1 MVSRQHEE
9 HLDMRRSRSKMFGSI
24 GINSRKNNY
33 MRSGKEYTNTSN
45 SNHVVVKITNGAK
58 SINTMQRNFDYDT
71 K

>member
-33 MRSGKEYTNTSN
+33 MRSGKEYRNTSN
-45 SNHVVVKITNGAK
+45 SNHVVVKITNGVK
-58 SINTMQRNFDYDT
+58 SINAMQRNFDYDT